1 MEKMERSIFEQKI
14 KPILQYVGVIGA
26 VLTSIVYIIVVIV
39 LIQGFKYQQPIQ
51 GLIFAVIN
59 AIVGFIILQFLK
71 IQGIEFA
78 KNIPENKAI
87 REEYFASR
95 TKDKKVHSLK
105 YYWFVSLIRDIAFKC
120 LSVAIV
126 TAGLIY
132 VVIQGSQDYV
142 LLLIAL
148 ANLILFICFGL
159 LALNSA
165 YSFYNEYQI
174 PYMLERLKE
183 IKINGESK

>member
-1 MEKMERSIFEQKI
+1 MNKNLFEDKI
-14 KPILQYVGVIGA
+14 KPILQYVGIIGA
-26 VLTSIVYIIVVIV
+26 TLASIVYIIVVIV

-51 GLIFAVIN
+51 SIIFAVIN

-78 KNIPENKAI
+78 KNIPENKVI
-87 REEYFASR
+87 REEYFATK

-105 YYWFVSLIRDIAFKC
+105 YYWFVTLIRDIVFKC
-120 LSVAIV
+120 LGVAIV

-132 VVIQGSQDYV
+132 IVIEGSHDYV
-142 LLLIAL
+142 LLLMAL

-183 IKINGESK
+183 IKKEEVDKC

>member
-14 KPILQYVGVIGA
+14 KPILQYVGIIGA
-26 VLTSIVYIIVVIV
+26 LLTSIVYIIVVIV

-51 GLIFAVIN
+51 GIIFAIIN
-59 AIVGFIILQFLK
+59 AIIGFIILQFLK

-87 REEYFASR
+87 REQYFASR

-105 YYWFVSLIRDIAFKC
+105 YYWFLSLTKDIAFKC
-120 LSVAIV
+120 SGVAIV

-142 LLLIAL
+142 LLLMAL

-165 YSFYNEYQI
+165 YGFYNEYQI
-174 PYMLERLKE
+174 PYMLERLEE
-183 IKINGESK
+183 IKIKEK

>member
-1 MEKMERSIFEQKI
+1 MNKNLFEDKI
-14 KPILQYVGVIGA
+14 KPILQYVGIIGA
-26 VLTSIVYIIVVIV
+26 SLASIVYIIVVIV

-51 GLIFAVIN
+51 GIIFALIN
-59 AIVGFIILQFLK
+59 AIVGFVIMQFLK
-71 IQGIEFA
+71 IQGIDFA
-78 KNIPENKAI
+78 KSIPENKVI
-87 REEYFASR
+87 REQYFASR

-105 YYWFVSLIRDIAFKC
+105 YYWFLSLIKDIAFKC
-120 LSVAIV
+120 SGVAIV
-126 TAGLIY
+126 TTGLIY

-142 LLLIAL
+142 LLLMAL

-174 PYMLERLKE
+174 PYMLERLEE
-183 IKINGESK
+183 IKIKEK